1 MAVSVEVRPTP
12 AKAMAVSVEA
22 RPTPAKVTGV
32 SDKQAAWPTGPGHGA
47 HGQQRHHRLPNFARN
62 LSCSFFETPQ
72 KHCNSNDANSM
83 FEQAAGELRAK
94 SMGGGEA
101 WPGFEAT
108 HRATSATR
116 PHWCEGRRRDLPRC
130 RWAVAGPGRASRR
143 RAERSSQRGRR
154 AGGPPPTG
162 THSGRALRRPEHQ
175 RGHKHQH
182 ATRTA
187 RGRAAAHG
195 RTKQPG
201 PAGHTKQPGPQPG
214 NARRSSPSEP
224 CARAG
229 ASRPGRSGCGPRCAA
244 PHLRCR

>member
-1 MAVSVEVRPTP
+1 M
-12 AKAMAVSVEA
+12 
-22 RPTPAKVTGV
+22 
-32 SDKQAAWPTGPGHGA
+32 PTG
-47 HGQQRHHRLPNFARN
+47 
-62 LSCSFFETPQ
+62 
-72 KHCNSNDANSM
+72 SNDTTASQILHVIYRAHFSRHPKNIAIPTM
-83 FEQAAGELRAK
+83 QIQCLNKPQGNYVRNRWAAAGPGRA
-94 SMGGGEA
+94 SRR
-101 WPGFEAT
+101 
-108 HRATSATR
+108 RAEHTSATR
-116 PHWCEGRRRDLPRC
+116 HRRCGGRRRDLPRC

-201 PAGHTKQPGPQPG
+201 SAGHAKQPGPQPG
-214 NARRSSPSEP
+214 KARRSSPSEP

-244 PHLRCR
+244 PRLRCR